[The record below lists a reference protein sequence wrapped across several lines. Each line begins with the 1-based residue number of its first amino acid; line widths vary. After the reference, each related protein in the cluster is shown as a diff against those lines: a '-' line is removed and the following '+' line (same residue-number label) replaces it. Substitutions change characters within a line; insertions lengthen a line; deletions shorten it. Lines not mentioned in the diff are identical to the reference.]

1 MWPALPTKHMQPH
14 ALGTDACGE
23 GVSVH
28 SFHFPLVSGDAV
40 REVEWAGHQSE
51 LRLHSGDEGW
61 AKSTPQRW
69 LSWQCLHLPVF

>member
-1 MWPALPTKHMQPH
+1 MWPSLPIKHMQPH

-28 SFHFPLVSGDAV
+28 SFHSLVSGDAV
-40 REVEWAGHQSE
+40 REAEWASHQSE

-61 AKSTPQRW
+61 AERTPQRW
-69 LSWQCLHLPVF
+69 LS